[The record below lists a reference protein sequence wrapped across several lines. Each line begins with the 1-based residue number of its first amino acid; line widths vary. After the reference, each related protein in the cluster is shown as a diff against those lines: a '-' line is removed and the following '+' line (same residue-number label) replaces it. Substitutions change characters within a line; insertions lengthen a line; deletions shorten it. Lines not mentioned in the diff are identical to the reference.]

1 MPTRVVCGLSKD
13 YSILQ
18 YMIDYPAALA
28 HFKLCDP
35 VLYAAALASSPTL
48 PKKAKQQDYPFH
60 LYSSIISQQISVK
73 AADAI
78 LKRFLDLV
86 GDPHSPEHI
95 LTHTI
100 EDLRGIGLSRQ
111 KASYVLSI
119 ARHAKDKTVRFD
131 TLDDTTD
138 QEVIDELVQIKG
150 VGQWTA
156 EMFLMFTLARPDVF
170 SVGDLGLLNAAKKLY
185 SKSELTKTELLELSA
200 QWSPHRTAAALVL
213 WHSLDNKPSV

>member
-1 MPTRVVCGLSKD
+1 
-13 YSILQ
+13 
-18 YMIDYPAALA
+18 MIDYAAALT
-28 HFKLCDP
+28 HFKQTDP
-35 VLYAAALASSPTL
+35 VLYAAALNAKDTL
-48 PKKAKQQDYPFH
+48 SVPHKGNRHDYVFH

-95 LTHTI
+95 LTHSI
-100 EDLRGIGLSRQ
+100 EDLRSIGLSRQ

-119 ARHAKDKTVRFD
+119 AQHAKDKSVRFES
-131 TLDDTTD
+131 LDTTSD

-156 EMFLMFTLARPDVF
+156 EMFLMFTLCRPDVF

-185 SKSELTKTELLELSA
+185 NRPELTKPELLELS
-200 QWSPHRTAAALVL
+200 QKWSPHRTTAALTL
-213 WHSLDNKPSV
+213 WHTLDNKPKA

>member
-1 MPTRVVCGLSKD
+1 
-13 YSILQ
+13 
-18 YMIDYPAALA
+18 MIDYAAALT
-28 HFKLCDP
+28 HFKQVDP
-35 VLYAAALASSPTL
+35 VLYGAMFKHSNQLQL
-48 PKKAKQQDYPFH
+48 PNKAKPYDYVFH

-95 LTHTI
+95 LTHSI

-119 ARHAKDKTVRFD
+119 AQHAKDKTVHFD
-131 TLDDTTD
+131 TLDDLSD
-138 QEVIDELVQIKG
+138 QQVIDELVQIKG

-170 SVGDLGLLNAAKKLY
+170 SIGDLGLLNAAKRLY
-185 SKSELTKTELLELSA
+185 NAPELTKQDILAMS
-200 QWSPHRTAAALVL
+200 QKWSPHRTIAALTL
-213 WHSLDNKPSV
+213 WHSLDNKPKA

>member
-1 MPTRVVCGLSKD
+1 
-13 YSILQ
+13 
-18 YMIDYPAALA
+18 MIDYPAALA
-28 HFKLCDP
+28 HFMVTDP
-35 VLYAAALASSPTL
+35 VLYAAAQTNSPTM
-48 PKKAKQQDYPFH
+48 PIKAKPHDYAFH

-78 LKRFLDLV
+78 LSRFLDLV
-86 GDPHSPEHI
+86 GDPHSPQHI

-119 ARHAKDKTVRFD
+119 AQHAKDKTVRFD
-131 TLDDTTD
+131 TLNGTTD

-150 VGQWTA
+150 VGQWTT
-156 EMFLMFTLARPDVF
+156 EMFLMFTLCRPDVF

-185 SKSELTKTELLELSA
+185 SNPNLTKSELLELS
-200 QWSPHRTAAALVL
+200 QKWSPHRTTAALVL
-213 WHSLDNKPSV
+213 WHSLDNKPKA